1 MRLCLTTSPHVHV
14 GQKKNRI
21 FNLHEENRLE
31 KNARNII
38 TMYVSLKIVWI
49 TENVTGND
57 S

>member
-21 FNLHEENRLE
+21 FNLHKENRLE

-38 TMYVSLKIVWI
+38 TMYVSLKIV
-49 TENVTGND
+49 
-57 S
+57 